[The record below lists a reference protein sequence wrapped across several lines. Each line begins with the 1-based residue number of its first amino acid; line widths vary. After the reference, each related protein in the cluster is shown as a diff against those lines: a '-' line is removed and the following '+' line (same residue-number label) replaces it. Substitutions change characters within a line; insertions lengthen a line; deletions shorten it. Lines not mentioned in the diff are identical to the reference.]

1 MPDVEAHPDEA
12 TWAVLRRCM
21 LDAAARQDDPA
32 TVVAVA
38 DAIDTGAVTLR
49 VDADAERMVVSVA
62 GQELCRVE
70 LELLGL

>member
-1 MPDVEAHPDEA
+1 
-12 TWAVLRRCM
+12 M